1 MSEIRT
7 AEDAIRKADTF
18 LDKYY
23 LFHRLEG
30 VKKIEGNW
38 VLRYDVS
45 VVGPKRIVVV
55 KFNQKTGSLVE
66 YISPDK

>member
-18 LDKYY
+18 LTKYF
-23 LFHRLEG
+23 LFRRLEG
-30 VKKIEGNW
+30 VRKVEGNW

-45 VVGPKRIVVV
+45 IVGPKRIVIVR
-55 KFNQKTGSLVE
+55 FNEKTGGLVE
-66 YISPDK
+66 YITPD